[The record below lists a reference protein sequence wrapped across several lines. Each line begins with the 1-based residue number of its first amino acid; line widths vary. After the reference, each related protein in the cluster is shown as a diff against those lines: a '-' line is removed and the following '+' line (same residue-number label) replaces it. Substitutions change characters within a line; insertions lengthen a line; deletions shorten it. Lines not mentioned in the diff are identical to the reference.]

1 MVRSRPSNRPRSSGC
16 DRLWSHSPNVVA
28 SQKRCKRLG
37 AQARGVMLRGGG
49 DSLGDHLLGLT
60 VLPGS
65 GRDRPV
71 VPLDLVLAFQL
82 PYGEWVRLFRIHSFE
97 VLDLI
102 EPRPAPD
109 AVSSY
114 RDDQERA
121 WSRRWPANVSGGCA
135 VPEVSAA
142 RAPAMLVAVRQRVE
156 AIPA

>member
-71 VPLDLVLAFQL
+71 VPLDLVL
-82 PYGEWVRLFRIHSFE
+82 G
-97 VLDLI
+97 
-102 EPRPAPD
+102 
-109 AVSSY
+109 
-114 RDDQERA
+114 
-121 WSRRWPANVSGGCA
+121 
-135 VPEVSAA
+135 VP
-142 RAPAMLVAVRQRVE
+142 VAVRRPTRSAPTETTRNEPGLAAGRQMYLAAAPYLRSRPRV
-156 AIPA
+156 PRRCWWQ